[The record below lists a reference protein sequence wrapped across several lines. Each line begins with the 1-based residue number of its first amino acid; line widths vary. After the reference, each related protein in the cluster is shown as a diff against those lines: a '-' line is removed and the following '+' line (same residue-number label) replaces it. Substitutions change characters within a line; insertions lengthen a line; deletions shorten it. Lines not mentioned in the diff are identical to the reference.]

1 MKQLESGFKRTINW
15 NKYQSKITGQTQ
27 NRYSDFLIDPS
38 FQIVN
43 MLFVLSF
50 ENKDVRES
58 YKRYFLPNG
67 EINDYNVLIDGRNF
81 YDQQVK
87 CNLRT
92 YHNIRKIATGQVWW
106 LTDCLQNYSYFKE
119 HYKLIETDL
128 SKKQK
133 LHADAKAIK

>member
-50 ENKDVRES
+50 ENKDFRES
-58 YKRYFLPNG
+58 YKRYFSPNG

-92 YHNIRKIATGQVWW
+92 YHNIRKIAAGQV
-106 LTDCLQNYSYFKE
+106 
-119 HYKLIETDL
+119 
-128 SKKQK
+128 
-133 LHADAKAIK
+133 